1 MDEIREFIL
10 TKTSEINEKLDKKLE
25 VIPCNSTLTQVSFRT
40 LWKMQFVGMLRNMP
54 TLVVW
59 ILWYSLRNWPK
70 HIFYISNRLYIFCKL
85 RRILKSQNRPAFM
98 QTDLKIL
105 LK

>member
-40 LWKMQFVGMLRNMP
+40 L
-54 TLVVW
+54 
-59 ILWYSLRNWPK
+59 
-70 HIFYISNRLYIFCKL
+70 
-85 RRILKSQNRPAFM
+85 
-98 QTDLKIL
+98 
-105 LK
+105 